1 MNWTGGRLHRHIKA
15 NTNEQ
20 VKTQKHHFAKAR
32 QETQY
37 PRSIPQPT
45 FSILGQFQS
54 APASTRSDPNHDFNG
69 ITSNARVG
77 LSKVR
82 DAVLVTG
89 DSRVQGSNLTASIRD
104 PRQALHTFSCP
115 SLTCAAGRTQ
125 KQTLSTTSSMTFL
138 TGQIGLVSQ

>member
-32 QETQY
+32 QEVQQ

-45 FSILGQFQS
+45 LSILGQFQP
-54 APASTRSDPNHDFNG
+54 APTSTASNPNHEFNG

-77 LSKVR
+77 FSKAR
-82 DAVLVTG
+82 DAVPVG
-89 DSRVQGSNLTASIRD
+89 GNSRVQGSNLAASIQD
-104 PRQALHTFSCP
+104 PRQALHTLSRA
-115 SLTCAAGRTQ
+115 SLTCAAGRT
-125 KQTLSTTSSMTFL
+125 KKPTLSSTLSMTFL
-138 TGQIGLVSQ
+138 PVQIGLVSQ